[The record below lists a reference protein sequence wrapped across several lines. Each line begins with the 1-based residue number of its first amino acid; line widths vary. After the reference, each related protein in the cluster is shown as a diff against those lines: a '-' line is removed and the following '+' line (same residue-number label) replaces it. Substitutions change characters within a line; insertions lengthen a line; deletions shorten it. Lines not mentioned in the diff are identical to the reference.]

1 MMPSAAAGSGK
12 ATRLVEIEAAG
23 ADAGAIEGLEAACA
37 AGEPF
42 GALIDARRAA
52 APGRGPGRLQ
62 QVRRLR
68 ALRGGMSACAGLAFV
83 VAPDALSDQRR
94 VRAARVMFGCPAEA
108 FASLPEALA
117 WLVGRGVAVP
127 PGTAG
132 GPVTGGRRLCGS
144 RRAWSR
150 WP

>member
-1 MMPSAAAGSGK
+1 MTPTAGPGSG
-12 ATRLVEIEAAG
+12 AGARLVQIEA

-52 APGRGPGRLQ
+52 GPERGPGRLQ

-68 ALRGGMSACAGLAFV
+68 ALRPGMSACAGLAFV
-83 VAPDALSDQRR
+83 VSPDAMGDQRR

-108 FASLPEALA
+108 FASPTEALA
-117 WLVGRGVAVP
+117 WLAAQGMAVP
-127 PGTAG
+127 PDCA
-132 GPVTGGRRLCGS
+132 R
-144 RRAWSR
+144 
-150 WP
+150 